1 MQKIILLLR
10 GHIRNSFK
18 DNKLFNFVKYLSKN
32 YNLKIYIHTWNVFS
46 SSLSW
51 RPIELN
57 NNNITKTDI
66 MIYFSSINDNII
78 SITIDD
84 DNCIKLIGDT
94 NGNIFSTKLPKLAW
108 KRMWYGIFKTIEII
122 KENESEDSF
131 VINTRFDIFN
141 NSNSFDDNNI
151 LLFIESIV
159 NKKIT
164 KNEFI
169 NDSEKLVG
177 IDNFY
182 MGNIDTMY
190 LLIKEFYSNLDDINN
205 KYIDIHFQEV
215 VVFYENNR
223 LFLNNDEDI
232 YENINLYKIQ
242 NQPSIKDESTTKNE
256 PTIKDKS
263 TTKYQQFIQI
273 KPTIKYQPIQP
284 SIQDK
289 PSIQEEPYNK
299 SEILKPTNVL
309 KDSLKKLNHTTT
321 SWGSFG
327 KNKK

>member
-18 DNKLFNFVKYLSKN
+18 DNKLFNFVKYLSEN

-51 RPIELN
+51 RPIEPNTN

-66 MIYFSSINDNII
+66 MIYFSSMNDNII

-84 DNCIKLIGDT
+84 DNRIKLIGDT

-141 NSNSFDDNNI
+141 NSNSFDYNNI
-151 LLFIESIV
+151 LLFIENTI

-169 NDSEKLVG
+169 NNSEKLVG

-182 MGNIDTMY
+182 IGNTNTMY
-190 LLIKEFYSNLDDINN
+190 LLIKEFYSNLDEINN
-205 KYIDIHFQEV
+205 KYFDIHFQEV

-223 LFLNNDEDI
+223 LFLNNEEDI

-242 NQPSIKDESTTKNE
+242 KQPTRQ
-256 PTIKDKS
+256 
-263 TTKYQQFIQI
+263 YQS
-273 KPTIKYQPIQP
+273 
-284 SIQDK
+284 SIQHEPSNK
-289 PSIQEEPYNK
+289 PL
-299 SEILKPTNVL
+299 ILKTTNVL
-309 KDSLKKLNHTTT
+309 KDSFKKINHTTT
-321 SWGSFG
+321 NWGSFG
-327 KNKK
+327 KK